1 MNCLEFRRILTSD
14 PGHQDAD
21 CAAHRAEC
29 ESCERYAV
37 ELADFDNLIR
47 QAMAVPVP
55 EKLGGQ
61 ATETVRRAPRPRI
74 LALAASLVLAVGA
87 GFAAW
92 QFGGGDALSD
102 ELIAHI
108 YHEPDLLLL
117 TADTVEPVETVDTVL
132 RRANVSLKHDI
143 GAVAHAGLCY
153 FRGKLVAH
161 LVVAGKDGP
170 VTVMLLP
177 DEHVDEPTRIREDG
191 FEGTI
196 VPLERG
202 GAVAVIGTQGED
214 TEPVETRFSEA
225 VEWRI

>member
-14 PGHQDAD
+14 PAHDGAD

-29 ESCERYAV
+29 ESCDRYAA

-47 QAMAVPVP
+47 RAMAVPVP
-55 EKLGGQ
+55 EKLGGE
-61 ATETVRRAPRPRI
+61 AVEVARKAPQPRF

-92 QFGGGDALSD
+92 QFSGGDVLSD
-102 ELIAHI
+102 ELVAHI

-117 TADTVEPVETVDTVL
+117 TADTVESVETVGTVL
-132 RRANVSLKHDI
+132 QRANVSLRRDI

-153 FRGKLVAH
+153 FRGNLVAH

-170 VTVMLLP
+170 ITVMLLP
-177 DEHVDEPTRIREDG
+177 DEHVDKPTRISEDD

-202 GAVAVIGTQGED
+202 GAIAVIGTQGED
-214 TEPVETRFSEA
+214 TEPVESRFSEA